1 MMILQVSP
9 PTGHVVDNMSLHRKF
24 SHNSITSAQVPSCV
38 HLPCWSGASDV
49 LVALILVELGGHGH
63 NLLQCQPRSVN
74 IMLEFDDLSLLPP
87 IPSTHLPCP
96 CCLPRQICGSPRA
109 TCLLVELH
117 QRTCHPN
124 LHSMLS
130 TSKLHQVLRKPRFQ
144 IPTLTVQDITTKPQ
158 PYTPCSSRYFWPA
171 YFVFSNT
178 SDNEDPNHL
187 LPENTVQLWLSQ
199 LLPSAHFLPLN
210 CQGSRNAWSTPQTS
224 LVPTARA
231 FPDDWILHGD
241 TSAGN
246 ELFDLHLACTRG
258 LTSPLPWFQTQLLML
273 YDDDDFNAHFNADF
287 NDDGDAANATFANS
301 HVWNTFSKFSGQMP
315 CSILC
320 DDLLSSRFPC
330 SRPDPRPSH

>member
-24 SHNSITSAQVPSCV
+24 SHASITSAQVPSCV

-210 CQGSRNAWSTPQTS
+210 CQGSRNALKYTANIVSPNCTCISRWLNPPRRHVCRQWVIRSSPCVHPRSHFTS
-224 LVPTARA
+224 SMIPNSIADAL
-231 FPDDWILHGD
+231 WWW
-241 TSAGN
+241 
-246 ELFDLHLACTRG
+246 
-258 LTSPLPWFQTQLLML
+258 WFQCSFQCWFQWWWWCRERYFCQLSCLE
-273 YDDDDFNAHFNADF
+273 HFF
-287 NDDGDAANATFANS
+287 
-301 HVWNTFSKFSGQMP
+301 
-315 CSILC
+315 
-320 DDLLSSRFPC
+320 
-330 SRPDPRPSH
+330 